1 MRLNYLAG
9 ENQVNTATS
18 YRFTADDLFMDG
30 SKLSEF
36 TVESDVPSSTL
47 LLIPSEFQT
56 VFERLERL
64 ERTIN
69 TIFAARFS
77 AALLVSQKNTK
88 TKNTFG

>member
-36 TVESDVPSSTL
+36 IESDVPSSTL

-64 ERTIN
+64 GRTIN

>member
-36 TVESDVPSSTL
+36 IESDVPSSTL